1 MQNSP
6 TVLLVDDDPNDI
18 VFFRNAVEESPLRVR
33 LQTVR
38 DGYDAIEYLKG
49 EGAFGNRAEYPLPGI
64 VILDL
69 HMPRVGGL
77 EVARWIRSQSWLAGL
92 PVVIFTG
99 SDYLRSVIEAMES
112 GADTYVVKD
121 QDMNGLINLL
131 QHMDL
136 GWKPGQRNS
145 SASLKT

>member
-1 MQNSP
+1 MRNLP

-18 VFFRNAVEESPLRVR
+18 LLFQNAVEESSLRVQ

-77 EVARWIRSQSWLAGL
+77 AVLRWIRSQPSLAGL
-92 PVVIFTG
+92 PVIVFTG
-99 SDYLRSVIEAMES
+99 SDYLRSVTEAMEN

-121 QDMNGLINLL
+121 QDTNGLIDLL

-136 GWKPGQRNS
+136 GWNPRSQNPGVPLQ
-145 SASLKT
+145 T

>member
-1 MQNSP
+1 MRNLP
-6 TVLLVDDDPNDI
+6 TVLLVDDDPHDI
-18 VFFRNAVEESPLRVR
+18 LLFRSAVEERPLEV
-33 LQTVR
+33 QVQAVR

-49 EGAFGNRAEYPLPGI
+49 DGAFGNRAKYPLPGI

-77 EVARWIRSQSWLAGL
+77 AVLRWIRNQPSLEGL
-92 PVVIFTG
+92 PVVVFTG
-99 SDYLRSVIEAMES
+99 SDYLCSVTEAMES

-121 QDMNGLINLL
+121 QDTGGLIDLL

-136 GWKPGQRNS
+136 GWNQRNQNS
-145 SASLKT
+145 GVAAKA